1 MKLLV
6 VKPEELGFDKKRLQ
20 MADDIIRRGLD
31 DGLYPGAVYLIGG
44 EAGILEPQCF
54 GYTRPSDGQ
63 PVQPDTVFD
72 IASLTKP
79 VATAASLLI
88 LIEQGIVEFE
98 QLLSNYLPNSNLT
111 HLSKANIFHLLTHT
125 SGLPAWKDF
134 YTAGQSPND
143 VIEGIL
149 STHLDNPPG
158 EVYTYSCLGYILLGE
173 IVRITSGMRLDEF
186 AERNIFGPLGMRDTV
201 FNPSGELISRTA
213 ATANCPMRDGLLAGK
228 VHDGNAWAMGGVS
241 GNAGLFST
249 ALDLARFAV
258 ILLSGGCGVLP
269 EAGVR
274 LMFRNL
280 LDPSIGGHTAGW
292 FIYPN
297 AMLPDGNLQS
307 SGTIGHTGF
316 TGVSMAIDD
325 TCDIF
330 VILLTNRVCRADDG
344 MEFRITRRLFHTTAA
359 QAMLR

>member
-1 MKLLV
+1 MNLPV

-20 MADDIIRRGLD
+20 AADDIIRRGLD
-31 DGLYPGAVYLIGG
+31 NDLYPGVVYLIGG
-44 EAGILEPQCF
+44 KNGILEPQCF
-54 GYTRPSDGQ
+54 GYTRPGGGQ

-88 LIEQGIVEFE
+88 LIEQGAIGLE
-98 QLLSNYLPNSNLT
+98 QPLSKYFPKSSLP
-111 HLSKANIFHLLTHT
+111 HLSKANIIHLLTHT

-134 YTAGQSPND
+134 YSDGQSSDD

-149 STHLDNPPG
+149 STPLDSPPG
-158 EVYTYSCLGYILLGE
+158 KVYTYSCLGYMLLGE
-173 IVRITSGMRLDEF
+173 IVRIASGMRLDKF
-186 AERNIFGPLGMRDTV
+186 AEMNIFGPLEMHDTT
-201 FNPSGELISRTA
+201 FNPSGKLTSRTA
-213 ATANCPMRDGLLAGK
+213 ATANSPKRDGLLIGK

-258 ILLSGGCGVLP
+258 MLLSGGCGVLP
-269 EAGVR
+269 QAGVQ
-274 LMFRNL
+274 LMFRNM
-280 LDPSIGGHTAGW
+280 LDPSTGGHTAGW

-297 AMLPDGNLQS
+297 MMLPGGDLLP

-316 TGVSMAIDD
+316 TGVSIVIDA

-330 VILLTNRVCRADDG
+330 VILLTNRVCRTDDG
-344 MEFRITRRLFHTTAA
+344 MEFRKTRKLFHAAAA